1 MEDSQRTI
9 QVKDMIQVFR
19 DQAQCFSKPPSSILR
34 PSAIMDREDEAIAD
48 MDDEDFHSLKEPK
61 WDVIEE

>member
-1 MEDSQRTI
+1 MEDSQGTL

-19 DQAQCFSKPPSSILR
+19 DQPQCFSKPPISVLR
-34 PSAIMDREDEAIAD
+34 PSAIMDREEEAIAD
-48 MDDEDFHSLKEPK
+48 MDDEDSHSLKEPK